1 MTSVKYDDIFS
12 PFLSKV
18 RDFDFLRLDEPEV
31 YDLLA
36 EKLRMAVSVPVI
48 RKNFSKVT
56 LDDKERNMSFEL
68 KFQVD
73 ADEDKDYVIMLVS
86 EQMVVEWLRPVV
98 YNRVNLAQMYGTKEG
113 KFFSQAQHLSE
124 LKSLLKDAEHR
135 VRDMMSE
142 RHISSNSYLSS
153 KKNAKI

>member
-12 PFLSKV
+12 LFLSKV

-98 YNRVNLAQMYGTKEG
+98 YNRVNLAQMFGTKEG
-113 KFFSQAQHLSE
+113 KFFSQAQHLGE
-124 LKSLLKDAEHR
+124 LRALLKDAEHR